1 MKALVLAE
9 RSETARALAAG
20 ARLMADDVVLVA
32 IASLQVEEGTAD
44 KIVRIAL
51 PDGAVYDDAADTVI
65 SVFDAERPGLVLVE
79 PTRRMKMIAG
89 KLAVHTGTS
98 VITDVMEFGVEGAKS
113 LYFGGI
119 AERVQKPTGEV
130 AIYTVT
136 ADAFVD
142 AEPSGANVT
151 EDFAWVVPA
160 KPLDLI
166 SSKPLEKSGTDLFK
180 ADIIVAAGRGFAE
193 KDELDLARKLCEKIG
208 AGLGCSRPLTEGV
221 NWLPTEAYIGVSGVM
236 LAPKVYVG
244 AGISGQMQHMV
255 GCNRAGTIFA
265 INKDKNAPIF
275 KQCDYGIVGDL
286 KTILP
291 ELVASL

>member
-98 VITDVMEFGVEGAKS
+98 VITDVMEFGVEGAK
-113 LYFGGI
+113 
-119 AERVQKPTGEV
+119 
-130 AIYTVT
+130 
-136 ADAFVD
+136 
-142 AEPSGANVT
+142 
-151 EDFAWVVPA
+151 
-160 KPLDLI
+160 
-166 SSKPLEKSGTDLFK
+166 
-180 ADIIVAAGRGFAE
+180 
-193 KDELDLARKLCEKIG
+193 
-208 AGLGCSRPLTEGV
+208 
-221 NWLPTEAYIGVSGVM
+221 
-236 LAPKVYVG
+236 
-244 AGISGQMQHMV
+244 
-255 GCNRAGTIFA
+255 
-265 INKDKNAPIF
+265 
-275 KQCDYGIVGDL
+275 
-286 KTILP
+286 
-291 ELVASL
+291 